1 MTSILK
7 VTEIQDPTNSN
18 TALEIDSSG
27 RVTHPQKP
35 YVFVAIEQGTAGWLA
50 HASNDAIKFNT
61 VIEGDSNLFDTS
73 THKFTCPVG
82 GLYLITYSIHSN
94 STAFQTQVM
103 RNTTQMQVGYQG
115 DSDTEQASLVVD
127 CDANDELYVRSYG
140 AAENYYAGSGTA
152 LTRYT
157 YATFTLIG

>member
-18 TALEIDSSG
+18 TALTIDSNG
-27 RVTHPQKP
+27 HIIRAKRP
-35 YVFVAIEQGTAGWLA
+35 YVFVAIEGTAGWLA

-61 VIEGDSNLFDTS
+61 VVEGDSSLFNTTS
-73 THKFTCPVG
+73 HKFTCPVD

-94 STAFQTQVM
+94 TTAFQTQVM
-103 RNTTQMQVGYQG
+103 RNTTQMQIGYQG
-115 DSDTEQASLVVD
+115 DSDTEQASFVVD
-127 CDANDELYVRSYG
+127 CSTNDELYIRSYG
-140 AAENYYAGSGTA
+140 AAENYYRGSGTA

-157 YATFTLIG
+157 YATFSLVS